1 MRCILVS
8 FIFLSLIFS
17 KTGVSTP
24 TDHGWYRYYK
34 SGWVEQGGI
43 IPAPATSNTGIAIT
57 LPIEMRDAN
66 YHKLKTLKRARDDN
80 QNMAWGWSADCANDA
95 PADTA
100 TTAYFSVAEYSY
112 TQGAFWEVKGYA
124 A

>member
-1 MRCILVS
+1 
-8 FIFLSLIFS
+8 
-17 KTGVSTP
+17 
-24 TDHGWYRYYK
+24 
-34 SGWVEQGGI
+34 
-43 IPAPATSNTGIAIT
+43 
-57 LPIEMRDAN
+57 MRDAN